1 MRVNE
6 DATVGVERSPV
17 RSRGLLDAM
26 LGIASGLSLQVVLH
40 HITEEACRL
49 VDARYG
55 ALGVIGDDQQLTQF
69 IAVGIR
75 PERMAEIGHYPEGL
89 GILGLLIVDPEPLR
103 LRDLTTHP
111 KSFGFP
117 ENHPPM
123 HSFLGVPIRIRDEV
137 FGNLYLCEKTTADEF
152 SDEDEATVVSLAA
165 TAAVAVENS
174 RLHERLQDLAV
185 LRDRERIAR
194 DLHDKVIQRLFAAGM
209 RLQATA
215 RLAES
220 ADVEQRLV
228 DAVDEL
234 DGIITDIRST
244 IFELG
249 IRPSDR
255 PSLSASV
262 LALVDESVRPAGIE
276 PTIRID
282 GALDVRVE
290 PALGDDVLA
299 VLREALTNVVRHA
312 TASTVAVD
320 VVLDESLTLRIA
332 DNGSGIDPD
341 RRRSTIGY
349 GLRNLEIRARARGGT
364 CSVRPRDS
372 GGTAVEWQVPLELG

>member
-1 MRVNE
+1 VRVND
-6 DATVGVERSPV
+6 DATVEVE

-26 LGIASGLSLQVVLH
+26 LGIASGLSLPAVLH
-40 HITEEACRL
+40 HITEAACRL

-55 ALGVIGDDQQLTQF
+55 ALGVIGDDQRLTQF
-69 IAVGIR
+69 ITVGIS
-75 PERMAEIGHYPEGL
+75 PERVAKIGHFPEGL
-89 GILGLLIVDPEPLR
+89 GILGQLVVDPHPLR

-111 KSFGFP
+111 KSYGFP

-152 SDEDEATVVSLAA
+152 SEEDEATVVSLAA
-165 TAAVAVENS
+165 TAAVAVENA

-215 RLAES
+215 RLVEVP
-220 ADVEQRLV
+220 DVEQRIV
-228 DAVDEL
+228 DAVEEL
-234 DGIITDIRST
+234 DGIISDIRGT

-276 PTIRID
+276 PTIRLD

-290 PALGDDVLA
+290 PSLGDDVLA
-299 VLREALTNVVRHA
+299 VLREALSNVVRHA
-312 TASTVAVD
+312 GAKSVAVD
-320 VVLDESLTLRIA
+320 VVLDDTLTLRISDDGA
-332 DNGSGIDPD
+332 GIDPS

-349 GLRNLEIRARARGGT
+349 GLRNLDIRARARGGV
-364 CSVRPRDS
+364 CSVRSGDD
-372 GGTAVEWQVPLELG
+372 GGTSVEWQVPLELT